1 MTTYDNSEPLE
12 GWHVPSATFC
22 ARLIGDDR
30 CDCPTC
36 QIDAHEPIDCRGE
49 N

>member
-22 ARLIGDDR
+22 ARLSATTAVTAR
-30 CDCPTC
+30 AC